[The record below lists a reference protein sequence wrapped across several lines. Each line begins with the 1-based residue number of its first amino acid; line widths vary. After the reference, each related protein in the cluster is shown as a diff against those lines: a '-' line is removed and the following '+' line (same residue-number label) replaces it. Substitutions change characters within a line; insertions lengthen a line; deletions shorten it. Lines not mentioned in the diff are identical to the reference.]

1 MKFRTFLITSSLLL
15 SGLCWA
21 GPNDGDHKPMHGG
34 ILTTVK
40 DIDYELVA
48 NPTALRLFV
57 RDHGKPVDISKA
69 TAKLTLLSG
78 KEMQEV
84 ELKASG
90 DKLEALGS
98 FKVSPGTKVV
108 AVIFSGLISSTLLD
122 TFLTP
127 AMFWLFGRKPAQALL
142 EEKDAEAF

>member
-1 MKFRTFLITSSLLL
+1 MIIFALMISLVL
-15 SGLCWA
+15 SLSNSAWA
-21 GPNDGDHKPMHGG
+21 GPNDTEHKPMHGG
-34 ILTTVK
+34 VLVTVK

-78 KEMQEV
+78 KEKQEV

-108 AVIFSGLISSTLLD
+108 AVISSG
-122 TFLTP
+122 
-127 AMFWLFGRKPAQALL
+127 GKQATARFVM
-142 EEKDAEAF
+142 K